1 MDSLIVKYIFVYIAG
16 TVAGFLNTLGG
27 GGSLITLPLL
37 IFMGLPSATA
47 NGTNRIALVAQ
58 NISATANFRRKGF
71 FYPKMAIML
80 AVPAV
85 IGSIIGS
92 NVAVS
97 LKDDVFNK
105 VLGVV
110 MILVM
115 ILIITRPEK
124 KLLNMEEI
132 EELTG
137 KRRIYAM
144 IAFFVVGL
152 YGGFIQAGV
161 GFIIIVSLTLITGM
175 SLVKINSLKVFIVA
189 IYTVSALTVFV
200 MNGNVNWGLGILLA
214 LGNSTGAFIGSNFAV
229 QKGDRV
235 IRMVIVAA
243 VVVMAGKLWG
253 LWL

>member
-1 MDSLIVKYIFVYIAG
+1 MI
-16 TVAGFLNTLGG
+16 
-27 GGSLITLPLL
+27 
-37 IFMGLPSATA
+37 
-47 NGTNRIALVAQ
+47 R
-58 NISATANFRRKGF
+58 
-71 FYPKMAIML
+71 
-80 AVPAV
+80 
-85 IGSIIGS
+85 
-92 NVAVS
+92 
-97 LKDDVFNK
+97 
-105 VLGVV
+105 
-110 MILVM
+110 ILVM
-115 ILIITRPEK
+115 TLIIARPEK

-144 IAFFVVGL
+144 IAFLFVGL

-189 IYTVSALTVFV
+189 IYTVSALAVFV
-200 MNGNVNWGLGILLA
+200 INGNVDWGLGILLA
-214 LGNSTGAFIGSNFAV
+214 FGNSTGAFIGSNFAV
-229 QKGDRV
+229 QKGDKV